1 MIIQFTI
8 IFNADLNETKLIFI
22 RWMAFS
28 LEGLRRNLD
37 SGFLSLGIS
46 ISLLNNYNP
55 KIMKKIVIA
64 FICLFFASCAGGGGS
79 THIPPKTILIGQPT
93 ILILELNARGAGS
106 GKLSKRYT
114 DIQCHYRVGRDDKF
128 IAIPMSPTA
137 ENSTLL
143 TVQCILPPL
152 TAKPGDKLEYYI
164 DMKFDGVY
172 NKRMESP
179 VPFE

>member
-1 MIIQFTI
+1 
-8 IFNADLNETKLIFI
+8 
-22 RWMAFS
+22 MAFS

-93 ILILELNARGAGS
+93 ILILELNAWGAGS

>member
-1 MIIQFTI
+1 VIIQFTI

-93 ILILELNARGAGS
+93 ILILELNAWGAGS

>member
-93 ILILELNARGAGS
+93 ILILELNAWGAGS

>member
-8 IFNADLNETKLIFI
+8 IFNAALNETKLIFI

-37 SGFLSLGIS
+37 SGFFSLGIS

-93 ILILELNARGAGS
+93 ILILELNAWGASS

>member
-1 MIIQFTI
+1 
-8 IFNADLNETKLIFI
+8 
-22 RWMAFS
+22 
-28 LEGLRRNLD
+28 
-37 SGFLSLGIS
+37 
-46 ISLLNNYNP
+46 
-55 KIMKKIVIA
+55 MKKTA
-64 FICLFFASCAGGGGS
+64 LALLCLFFSSCAGGGGT
-79 THIPPKTILIGQPT
+79 THLPPKSIRIGQP
-93 ILILELNARGAGS
+93 ISLIMELNAWGAGS

-114 DIQCHYRVGRDDKF
+114 DIQCHYRVGGDDKF

-152 TAKPGDKLEYYI
+152 TAKPGEKLEYYI

-179 VPFE
+179 VPFK

>member
-1 MIIQFTI
+1 
-8 IFNADLNETKLIFI
+8 
-22 RWMAFS
+22 
-28 LEGLRRNLD
+28 
-37 SGFLSLGIS
+37 
-46 ISLLNNYNP
+46 
-55 KIMKKIVIA
+55 MKKIVIA

-93 ILILELNARGAGS
+93 SLILELNAWGAGS

-114 DIQCHYRVGRDDKF
+114 DIQCHYRVGQDDKF

-179 VPFE
+179 VPFK